1 MLCHFSGKPSTT
13 RLSVAKYLSLRSYK
27 ILHIQL
33 LATLIE
39 NLFLIFLLRYGQ
51 DDSFAKLIVFGS
63 TAILLPFLFQI
74 VIDNLLFNT
83 LISKFAELWNH
94 SRYTY

>member
-1 MLCHFSGKPSTT
+1 MFLQKSIKESNNIAVDPTCIVI
-13 RLSVAKYLSLRSYK
+13 LSVAKSLLLRSYK

-39 NLFLIFLLRYGQ
+39 NLFLMFSLRYGQ

-63 TAILLPFLFQI
+63 TAILLPRR
-74 VIDNLLFNT
+74 N
-83 LISKFAELWNH
+83 
-94 SRYTY
+94 YTNINKR

>member
-13 RLSVAKYLSLRSYK
+13 RLSIAKYLSLHCCK
-27 ILHIQL
+27 FLHIRL

-39 NLFLIFLLRYGQ
+39 NLFLMFLLRYGQ

-63 TAILLPFLFQI
+63 TAILLP
-74 VIDNLLFNT
+74 
-83 LISKFAELWNH
+83 
-94 SRYTY
+94 